1 MVDYNKIKKLNI
13 QISNYRDKMNR
24 EQDYKK
30 REKLRL
36 KIQID
41 ELKIKLEKLSE

>member
-1 MVDYNKIKKLNI
+1 MVDYNKVKKLNL
-13 QISNYRDKMNR
+13 QINKNREKMNK
-24 EQDYKK
+24 EPDYKK

-41 ELKIKLEKLSE
+41 ELKIKLEKLN